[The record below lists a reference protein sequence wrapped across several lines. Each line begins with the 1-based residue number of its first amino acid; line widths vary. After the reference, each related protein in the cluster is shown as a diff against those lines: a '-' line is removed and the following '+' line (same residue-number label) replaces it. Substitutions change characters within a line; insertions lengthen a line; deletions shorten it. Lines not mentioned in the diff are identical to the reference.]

1 MVVTNIRCVCCYGI
15 DGLSALLW
23 HWPKNLV
30 GKFFKFLG
38 GSTTRKGGGVA
49 AQTAGNSK
57 KSFWLMIIPCWSDFS
72 CNCIK
77 RGWSRGSEEFDLRV
91 QSGFWPRNSGQAG
104 ALCRVHCLRNP
115 ILNPYFSFFFLQF
128 FIFYFW
134 WIASWGEILRMENLV
149 GVGSAQIALSQKT
162 LLNSLPQICLILSN
176 LLKLNTEIL
185 VSVGRV

>member
-30 GKFFKFLG
+30 GKFFKILG
-38 GSTTRKGGGVA
+38 GSTTRKPGGVA

-134 WIASWGEILRMENLV
+134 WIASWGEILRMGNLV
-149 GVGSAQIALSQKT
+149 GVGCT
-162 LLNSLPQICLILSN
+162 
-176 LLKLNTEIL
+176 
-185 VSVGRV
+185 